1 MDVAPEEPRVFS
13 SKAPLMALLKKV
25 KVARFKVFPT
35 QGEAEVFASQEQ
47 ASSGCHCPGSV
58 LQHWGGDCF
67 LNLTLQVEP
76 VLRDVPDSPRPSE
89 GSVYK
94 SLTPQEEVSH
104 PLFSQCIKVSPPV
117 FNPLSLLP

>member
-47 ASSGCHCPGSV
+47 TSGVIVTVQDQFYNTGV
-58 LQHWGGDCF
+58 
-67 LNLTLQVEP
+67 VIA
-76 VLRDVPDSPRPSE
+76 
-89 GSVYK
+89 
-94 SLTPQEEVSH
+94 
-104 PLFSQCIKVSPPV
+104 FST
-117 FNPLSLLP
+117 